1 TESLEYLV
9 RHAQLYHLYLNP
21 HSLYYFSG
29 RLRVADFG
37 LPQLAWLPAGQ
48 ALNQLGLRY
57 AAPELYENAYH
68 KNSDQYSLALLYA
81 ELLTGQLP
89 FHGNTLNQWREQ
101 RRTMKF
107 DLKLLPAHE
116 HEVLAKALEYEPSRR
131 YASCSSFLENL
142 IQSIQSSSG
151 YRAKTAE
158 TKTSTDASL
167 ILTGEAVPLIP
178 VEEIDIII
186 RRLIQVIAMKTVYN
200 KDQGIRFLVD
210 AEGKV
215 IHRCAAWLPG
225 GLASKKLEG
234 FAHEWDA
241 RLVSVNNQLHEYTYR
256 IRMMQNI
263 WQKLLR
269 TKPEFIEIHIR
280 LTPPKDPNV
289 KQTEVEVQIGYTDAK
304 PENERDR
311 LEIVVPALLCS
322 LRTYLLAKSEARLAE
337 RYKYETKVYLYPIFV
352 NSMGE
357 PIAGVSQDISYTG
370 MRIFSPVE
378 FTAQDCIVQIHTP
391 EFGSLI
397 IPAKVQR
404 CDPLSTGMYDIGL
417 KF

>member
-1 TESLEYLV
+1 
-9 RHAQLYHLYLNP
+9 
-21 HSLYYFSG
+21 
-29 RLRVADFG
+29 
-37 LPQLAWLPAGQ
+37 
-48 ALNQLGLRY
+48 
-57 AAPELYENAYH
+57 
-68 KNSDQYSLALLYA
+68 
-81 ELLTGQLP
+81 
-89 FHGNTLNQWREQ
+89 
-101 RRTMKF
+101 
-107 DLKLLPAHE
+107 
-116 HEVLAKALEYEPSRR
+116 ALEYEPSRR